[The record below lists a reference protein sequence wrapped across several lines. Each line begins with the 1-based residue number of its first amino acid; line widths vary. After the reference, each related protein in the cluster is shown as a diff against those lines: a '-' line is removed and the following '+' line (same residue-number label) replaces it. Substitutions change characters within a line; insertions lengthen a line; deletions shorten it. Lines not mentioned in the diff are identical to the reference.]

1 MEHYKRI
8 APLYKFMGKKVDK
21 EMGSESQSKNQKIER
36 KKSIKAEISS
46 KPENKFSKIVQNIKW
61 TPLIIFNYLCICR
74 TSKSNGINLLK
85 VLRHKLLSEEYL
97 YILHFNMLVFKQ
109 KFGCKSNLE
118 KMSLL
123 EELYNDY

>member
-74 TSKSNGINLLK
+74 TSKNNGINLLK